1 MGKVAKHYPVQ
12 GSNKFETISFPITK
26 AFAVDF
32 GAQAV
37 GTVALFTVPKG
48 AICIGISARVTEAME
63 SAFDTGVATVQLGFT
78 GTQCLTSAYGSGA
91 ATLGLVL
98 QHSSTAMLPVALAA
112 NDTFDCIIA
121 SSDCGA
127 GKAEVYLTYIPVPD
141 GENVSTSDF
150 PSYVTA

>member
-1 MGKVAKHYPVQ
+1 MGKVGKYYPVQ

-26 AFAVDF
+26 AFALDF
-32 GAQAV
+32 GAQAA

-48 AICIGISARVTEAME
+48 AICIGISARVTEAAE
-63 SAFDTGVATVQLGFT
+63 SVSAATLQLGFT
-78 GTQCLTSAYGSGA
+78 GTQCLTSAYGTGA
-91 ATLGLVL
+91 MTLGAVL
-98 QHSSTAMLPVALAA
+98 THSSTGIMPRALAA
-112 NDTFDCIIA
+112 NDTFDSIVA
-121 SSDCGA
+121 STAFTA